1 MMEIQDDKLSPNHPT
16 VGHGYVVPVN
26 NTFYNNL
33 TYEEAYGLLV
43 EQVNTGGYA
52 SAVEKF
58 RSSNNIRMSQGQFDA
73 LVSFVYNCGPNVLNP
88 SSYYTPAVIL
98 NAVIPPSDLSASRPY
113 TGTLNVGSGQ
123 IYSQPSVN
131 SSVVAT
137 VPGGSNVTVTGYQRY
152 STDRQQEVWYRV
164 SYGSTGGWMPA
175 GYVRLSANN
184 LIHDLN
190 YADSTVLAN
199 NFLQW
204 HTSNGTHYA
213 GLIRRRM
220 AECKMF
226 FFANYAEAVSTHPNY
241 TKNTYGFVFPPCC
254 KSYDLR

>member
-1 MMEIQDDKLSPNHPT
+1 M
-16 VGHGYVVPVN
+16 
-26 NTFYNNL
+26 
-33 TYEEAYGLLV
+33 
-43 EQVNTGGYA
+43 
-52 SAVEKF
+52 
-58 RSSNNIRMSQGQFDA
+58 
-73 LVSFVYNCGPNVLNP
+73 
-88 SSYYTPAVIL
+88 
-98 NAVIPPSDLSASRPY
+98 
-113 TGTLNVGSGQ
+113 GSGQ